1 MYSSQ
6 LQDLVTAER
15 QFERLTKD
23 FSLACA
29 YAVHCVVV
37 KQPAVLDFHT
47 LFGHGGYKYMV
58 GGILIRRALGWTVCG
73 NYLDP
78 KQNHSQSGPNTVEIN
93 RKIAGLDARNL
104 SLLRNRIQ
112 DLVVP
117 LSCTVDYLGLRFEC
131 LSIPPISLNTLVYGS
146 DNEGLIV
153 VNENE
158 AAHQMA
164 VKIAILLNLKPH
176 FVREQTT

>member
-1 MYSSQ
+1 M
-6 LQDLVTAER
+6 
-15 QFERLTKD
+15 
-23 FSLACA
+23 
-29 YAVHCVVV
+29 HCVVV
-37 KQPAVLDFHT
+37 KQPAVLDVHT
-47 LFGHGGYKYMV
+47 LFGQGGYKNMV

-78 KQNHSQSGPNTVEIN
+78 KKNLSSTDISGPNLVEIN

-104 SLLRNRIQ
+104 SLVRNRIEN
-112 DLVVP
+112 LVVP
-117 LSCTVDYLGLRFEC
+117 LSCTVDYFGVRFEC

-146 DNEGLIV
+146 DNEGLIFC
-153 VNENE
+153 NENE

-164 VKIAILLNLKPH
+164 VKIASLLNLKPH